1 MAIAGA
7 LDLLAADVAAI
18 KAKTSDIEWEA
29 VQHFVESEKA
39 WVKLVEEQRDAAI
52 RERDQWR
59 EEARLA
65 VINRDEARAE
75 VERLR
80 AELAA
85 RPAANSPKISD
96 SSPAASQPAALA
108 AGWLTEEERRRALSR
123 AVHLL
128 FDDDCDT
135 PSPRTIQ
142 ALLARAGSPPVVE
155 VPELGFLGPMTGRE
169 QGIVLAYRDALDAAG
184 VPWKEV

>member
-1 MAIAGA
+1 MIFSQG
-7 LDLLAADVAAI
+7 
-18 KAKTSDIEWEA
+18 IE
-29 VQHFVESEKA
+29 
-39 WVKLVEEQRDAAI
+39 R
-52 RERDQWR
+52 
-59 EEARLA
+59 
-65 VINRDEARAE
+65 RAE
-75 VERLR
+75 VARLK

-85 RPAANSPKISD
+85 RQADGNSPKTSD
-96 SSPAASQPAALA
+96 SSPAAPQPAGHGISPKVADTQSAGNA
-108 AGWLTEEERRRALSR
+108 APAPGWLTEEERRALSR